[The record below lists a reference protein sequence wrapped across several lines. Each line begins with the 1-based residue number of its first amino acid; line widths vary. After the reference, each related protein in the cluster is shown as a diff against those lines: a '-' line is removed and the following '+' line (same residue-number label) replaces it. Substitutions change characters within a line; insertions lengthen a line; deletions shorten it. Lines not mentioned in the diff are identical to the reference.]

1 MVPSPRKGWGLVA
14 LSMVLATGNGQNDD
28 GPKNIPSVKNF
39 LRRSGGTAAIIGD
52 YVYYDGGE
60 LSQVPFS
67 TPTYKQFAM
76 NATISIDLSRSWD
89 PSTLEMTEI
98 TKPPTPLNRQAML
111 VDSSN
116 DAFYIWGGAIP
127 GGSRLVDPALW
138 KFTADGSGG
147 GSWSDETSKLSNR
160 PVFEQLDRVQGPAS
174 VSTSKRG
181 YIFGGLSDRDTSPEP
196 KSRIVGHVALDF
208 EDQTWTQNS
217 TAPYSSTGSFFG
229 GSALHVPEYGKE
241 GIIVLLGGTYDGSS
255 KYNDFVTINILDVET
270 GQWHKQETS
279 GPGGWPS
286 DRALHCATGVAGNG
300 TYEIFLYGGE
310 IRNSRRSYSDMYV
323 LSLPGF
329 EWTRLAPSRS
339 PPARRDHMCLTV
351 GKRQMLSLGGLNT
364 ADGPGGSMWL
374 EKDPFP
380 QGVGIFDMATLQWTD
395 GYDAGA
401 SAYETHESIRK
412 FYDDGGMS
420 RVNWNS
426 SEVET
431 LFATQASSTP
441 PSGGGGEDSSA
452 GDGDSTSAS
461 SGPPVGAIAGGVV
474 GGVVGLALV
483 GGLVWFLLR
492 KKRKQGAMK
501 GSPAT
506 DVTYAS
512 TGTEGYYPQ
521 QKTYANP
528 DAYKYQQHGGEL
540 DGHSPRPEMQGESGR
555 YEVPSDTA
563 PVEMPDTSRR

>member
-1 MVPSPRKGWGLVA
+1 
-14 LSMVLATGNGQNDD
+14 MVLATANGQNDD
-28 GPKNIPSVKNF
+28 EPKTIPSVRNF

-67 TPTYKQFAM
+67 TSNHRSRAV

-89 PSTLEMTEI
+89 PSTLEMKEI

-111 VDSSN
+111 VDASN
-116 DAFYIWGGAIP
+116 DAFYIWGGSLP

-147 GSWSDETSKLSNR
+147 GSWSDETSNLSNR
-160 PVFEQLDRVQGPAS
+160 PVFEQLDRVQGPAC
-174 VSTSKRG
+174 VSTSMRG
-181 YIFGGLSDRDTSPEP
+181 YVFGGLSDKTTSPEP
-196 KSRIVGHVALDF
+196 KSRVVGHVALDF
-208 EDQTWTQNS
+208 EDHTWTQNS
-217 TAPYSSTGSFFG
+217 TAPYTSTGSFFG
-229 GSALHVPEYGKE
+229 GSALLVPDYGKE

-255 KYNDFVTINILDVET
+255 KYNDFGTVNVLDIET
-270 GQWHKQETS
+270 GNWHKQATS
-279 GPGGWPS
+279 ASGGWPS
-286 DRALHCATGVAGNG
+286 ERALHCATGVAGNG
-300 TYEIFLYGGE
+300 TYEIFIYGGE
-310 IRNSRRSYSDMYV
+310 IRNSGRSYSDMYV

-329 EWTRLAPSRS
+329 EWTRLAPQRS

-351 GKRQMLSLGGLNT
+351 GKRQMLSWGGLNT

-374 EKDPFP
+374 DPDDFP
-380 QGVGIFDMATLQWTD
+380 QGLGIFDMATLQWTD

-401 SAYETHESIRK
+401 AAYETHESIRK
-412 FYDDGGMS
+412 FYDDGGMDK
-420 RVNWNS
+420 VNWTS

-441 PSGGGGEDSSA
+441 PSGGGEDNSTGGGGSGTDSGTSA
-452 GDGDSTSAS
+452 G
-461 SGPPVGAIAGGVV
+461 VIAGAVV
-474 GGVVGLALV
+474 GGVGGLALV
-483 GGLVWFLLR
+483 GGLMWFLLR
-492 KKRKQGAMK
+492 KKRKERAMK

-521 QKTYANP
+521 QKTYAHP
-528 DAYKYQQHGGEL
+528 DAYKQPQHGGEL
-540 DGHSPRPEMQGESGR
+540 DGHSPRPEMQGDTGR